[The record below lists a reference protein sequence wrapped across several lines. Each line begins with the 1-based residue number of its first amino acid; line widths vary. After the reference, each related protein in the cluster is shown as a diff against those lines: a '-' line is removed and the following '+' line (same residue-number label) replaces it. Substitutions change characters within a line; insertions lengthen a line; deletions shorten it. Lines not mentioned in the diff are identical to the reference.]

1 MPLPTRRSRLRFA
14 FEYVVDS
21 TSDGGSLA
29 TSDGLATVAR
39 TADTLG
45 YAAMALPE
53 HPAPSHK
60 WLTHGGHETFDP
72 TAALGFV
79 AAITQRLQ
87 IMTHLMVVPYRN
99 PFLAA
104 KALATLDRLSGSRLV
119 VGVGTGYLSSEF
131 LALGVDFE
139 ERNALF
145 DEGIE
150 VMQGVWSTEVYDH
163 DGPRITAKGVA
174 AVPGP
179 LTLGGPPIIVGGNS
193 GLSRRRAARL
203 GGWSPMLLSEQ
214 VAASTRTRPLTSIPR
229 LARGIAEVKQLAAE
243 AGNTR
248 PLLFNVA
255 TPQLEFPATGGS
267 IEEHRDHVGL
277 LFEAGVDQFLVR
289 PSHGGA
295 EAAVESLHTYAEPMG
310 LS

>member
-1 MPLPTRRSRLRFA
+1 MRFA

-21 TSDGGSLA
+21 NTDGGSLA
-29 TSDGLATVAR
+29 TAEGLATVAR
-39 TADTLG
+39 AADTLG
-45 YAAMALPE
+45 YSAMALPE

-72 TAALGFV
+72 TVALGFV
-79 AAITQRLQ
+79 AAVTQRLQ

-104 KALATLDRLSGSRLV
+104 KALATLDRLSGGRLV

-150 VMQGVWSTEVYDH
+150 VIRGVWSTAVYDH
-163 DGPRITAKGVA
+163 DGPRLTASGVA

-179 LTLGGPPIIVGGNS
+179 LTPGGPPIIVGGNS

-214 VAASTRTRPLTSIPR
+214 VAASTRTRPLTSIAQ
-229 LARGIAEVKQLAAE
+229 LARGIAEVKRLAAE
-243 AGNTR
+243 SGNPG

-255 TPQLEFPATGGS
+255 TPQLEFPSTGGS

-277 LFEAGVDQFLVR
+277 LAEAGVDQFLVR
-289 PSHGGA
+289 PSHLGA
-295 EAAVESLHTYAEPMG
+295 EAAVDSLHSYAEQMG
-310 LS
+310 IS